1 MNSLDARQPLHTGHG
16 TRAAISFREPASL
29 NWFCASQ
36 GFDRLDHDEFVSS
49 TLRQESVM
57 RKDTYIKAHE
67 RLMREMRI
75 QMRLK
80 NRRGIERTGWR
91 LHLLR
96 VRYRQRYAA

>member
-1 MNSLDARQPLHTGHG
+1 
-16 TRAAISFREPASL
+16 
-29 NWFCASQ
+29 
-36 GFDRLDHDEFVSS
+36 
-49 TLRQESVM
+49 M
-57 RKDTYIKAHE
+57 RKDTYLRAHE

-96 VRYRQRYAA
+96 VRYRERYAA